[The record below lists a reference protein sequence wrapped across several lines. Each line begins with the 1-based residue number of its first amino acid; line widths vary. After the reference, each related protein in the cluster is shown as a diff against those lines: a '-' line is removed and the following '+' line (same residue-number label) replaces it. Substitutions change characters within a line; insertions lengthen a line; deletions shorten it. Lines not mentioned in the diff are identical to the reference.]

1 MEREEEDERGSV
13 DRFRGMVEKK
23 WRGEHTALADA
34 ARACRCFFAIGI
46 VIGLY
51 FGETKTAHYTNEKEV
66 N

>member
-1 MEREEEDERGSV
+1 MTWGYCMKKSER
-13 DRFRGMVEKK
+13 
-23 WRGEHTALADA
+23 EHTALADA
-34 ARACRCFFAIGI
+34 ARACRCFFAFGI